1 MNNTFFYNPALRADQ
16 QLDNLPLE
24 LDLVDEMQWED
35 SDKVEWLTLEE
46 AGLEQVERD
55 VVCSAQLAYYMEEG
69 DH

>member
-1 MNNTFFYNPALRADQ
+1 MTNTFFYNPALRADQ
-16 QLDNLPLE
+16 QLANLPLE

-55 VVCSAQLAYYMEEG
+55 TVCGAQLAYYLEEG

>member
-1 MNNTFFYNPALRADQ
+1 MNSWAGAVPALTKRTNMQ
-16 QLDNLPLE
+16 E
-24 LDLVDEMQWED
+24 LDLVDEMAWED

-55 VVCSAQLAYYMEEG
+55 GVCSAQLAYYMEEG